1 MPSNHAQFKHLDTKA
16 VHAGTPQPRIAGSVA
31 MPIFHSAMYEYAG
44 EATYNDVRYI
54 RLNNTPNQLALH
66 QKLSALENAEA
77 ALVAA
82 SGMAAISSTLLTV
95 LAPGGHLLA
104 QDCLYGG
111 THEFLTRDFQT
122 LGLEFAFID
131 ADDSASWQ
139 RSLKP
144 NTRAIYVEAMTNPLL
159 QVADLRAVVEF
170 ARQHGLVSIIDS
182 TFASPVNFR
191 PLELGFDLA
200 LHSATKYL
208 NGHSDIVAGAI
219 VGRAALIEQIT
230 HRMNHLGGSL
240 DPHAAYLLHRG
251 LKTLGLRVRQQ
262 NQSALAIARF
272 LEGRAEVAKVNY
284 AGLESHPRHQ
294 RARELFDGFGGVL
307 SFELK
312 GSTQRAESF
321 MHGTRIPIIAP
332 SLGGVETLLT
342 RPVTTSHAGLSA
354 ADRKRLGIS
363 DTLIRMSVGIE
374 AVDELL
380 EDLAQALQSSSPS
393 G

>member
-1 MPSNHAQFKHLDTKA
+1 M
-16 VHAGTPQPRIAGSVA
+16 
-31 MPIFHSAMYEYAG
+31 
-44 EATYNDVRYI
+44 
-54 RLNNTPNQLALH
+54 
-66 QKLSALENAEA
+66 
-77 ALVAA
+77 
-82 SGMAAISSTLLTV
+82 TV

-111 THEFLTRDFQT
+111 THDFLTRDFQT
-122 LGLEFAFID
+122 LGLDFSFID
-131 ADDSASWQ
+131 GDNSASWQ
-139 RSLKP
+139 LALRP

-159 QVADLRAVVEF
+159 QVADLHAVVAF
-170 ARQHGLVSIIDS
+170 ARKHGLVSIIDS
-182 TFASPVNFR
+182 TFASPVNLR
-191 PLELGFDLA
+191 PIGIGFDLV

-219 VGRAALIEQIT
+219 VGRAELIERIT

-240 DPHAAYLLHRG
+240 DPHAAYLLLRG
-251 LKTLGLRVRQQ
+251 LKTMVLRVRQQ
-262 NQSALAIARF
+262 NQTALEIARF
-272 LEGRAEVAKVNY
+272 LQSRTEVATVNY
-284 AGLESHPRHQ
+284 AGLESHPRHS

-321 MHGTRIPIIAP
+321 LRSTRIPIIAP

-354 ADRKRLGIS
+354 QDRRRLGIS

-374 AVDELL
+374 AADELV
-380 EDLAQALQSSSPS
+380 EDLAQALRSS
-393 G
+393 